1 VVARRGESA
10 KHLAADLGAAL
21 LTAGETVATADVTI
35 LAVPDG
41 RLAAT
46 VEELAATAPSGQGR
60 VVLHLAGS
68 LGVDILQPLAE
79 RGYATGAMH
88 PLQVL
93 SGWRIAPETTFAV
106 EAAGEA
112 RAVVSRLVA
121 ELGGT
126 VIEIDAGARPAYHAA
141 AVIAANLG
149 MTLLAEAVDILE
161 GAGIE
166 RGQALQGLSGL
177 VRGGLEASLD
187 AGLPAALTGPV
198 TRGDAGTIA
207 VHLETLRADPE
218 LLAAY
223 LAVSRLALRQARKY
237 GRPATG
243 AQAVADILKEN
254 Q

>member
-1 VVARRGESA
+1 MS
-10 KHLAADLGAAL
+10 ADLGAPL
-21 LTAGETVATADVTI
+21 LTLGETMAAADVTI

-41 RLAAT
+41 RLAAL
-46 VEELAATAPSGQGR
+46 VNELAASVPPGR
-60 VVLHLAGS
+60 RGVVLHVAGS
-68 LGVDILQPLAE
+68 LGVDVLEPLAD

-93 SGWRIAPETTFAV
+93 SGWRIAPGTTFAI
-106 EAAGEA
+106 EA
-112 RAVVSRLVA
+112 RDQARAAVSRLVA
-121 ELGGT
+121 DLGGT
-126 VIEIDAGARPAYHAA
+126 EIELDPSARPAYHAA

-161 GAGIE
+161 RAGID
-166 RGQALQGLSGL
+166 RGRALQGLTGL

-198 TRGDAGTIA
+198 SRGDVGTLA

-223 LAVSRLALRQARKY
+223 LAVSRLALRQARRD
-237 GRPATG
+237 GRPVAG
-243 AQAVADILKEN
+243 AEAVADILKEN
-254 Q
+254 E